1 MTIRSVYTYTYTACY
16 LVSSFFIFR
25 DHPGSAVHL
34 SQVDSVVF
42 RHCTFYN
49 NIQKDLGPDFTYSQC
64 YSEQHDHMF
73 FLDSQPTAGAVSV
86 YSYQHDIKLL
96 VSGCTFTNNVAL
108 NNMGSSIPRSLF
120 SHGHGGAMFIHFV
133 NSSNSQV
140 CIENTVFNNNTAQAN
155 GGALQL
161 STANNSIGNEIMILN
176 STFSGNN
183 CTLKTCF
190 GGAVGVDYV
199 LDSKI
204 KILHIFNSS
213 FIDNQADAGG
223 ALGLLTSISST
234 YEDESLKSLWFRNC
248 LFDHNM
254 ARQDGS
260 ALSLFSITPISER
273 NFPIF
278 IDNW

>member
-1 MTIRSVYTYTYTACY
+1 MY
-16 LVSSFFIFR
+16 SF
-25 DHPGSAVHL
+25 
-34 SQVDSVVF
+34 
-42 RHCTFYN
+42 
-49 NIQKDLGPDFTYSQC
+49 
-64 YSEQHDHMF
+64 
-73 FLDSQPTAGAVSV
+73 
-86 YSYQHDIKLL
+86 QHDIKLL
-96 VSGCTFTNNVAL
+96 VSGCTFTNNAAH
-108 NNMGSSIPRSLF
+108 NMNTSLPRSLF
-120 SHGHGGAMFIHFV
+120 SYGHGGAMFIRFV

-140 CIENTVFNNNTAQAN
+140 CIENTFFNNNTAQAN

-161 STANNSIGNEIMILN
+161 SAANNSVSNKITILN

-190 GGAVGVDYV
+190 GGAIGVDYV
-199 LDSKI
+199 LDSSFE
-204 KILHIFNSS
+204 ILHIFNSS
-213 FIDNQADAGG
+213 FINNLADAGG

-234 YEDESLKSLWFRNC
+234 YENEAFKSLWFRNC

-260 ALSLFSITPISER
+260 ALSLFSITPISKR